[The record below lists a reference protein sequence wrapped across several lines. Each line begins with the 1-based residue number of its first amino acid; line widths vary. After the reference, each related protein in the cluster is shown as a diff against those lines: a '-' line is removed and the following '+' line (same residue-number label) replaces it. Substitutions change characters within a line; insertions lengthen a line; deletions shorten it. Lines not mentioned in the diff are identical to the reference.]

1 MKVTFAAIFALCA
14 LASAE
19 LRKVPRQ
26 APTQPDASVPA
37 MTDKDGNI
45 INFDS
50 TKVYKA
56 ASNAGL

>member
-1 MKVTFAAIFALCA
+1 MLTSTFTG
-14 LASAE
+14 
-19 LRKVPRQ
+19 KVPRQ
-26 APTQPDASVPA
+26 APTQPDTSVPA

-56 ASNAGL
+56 ATNAGL

>member
-1 MKVTFAAIFALCA
+1 MPFCQVPKRAEMLTNTFTG
-14 LASAE
+14 
-19 LRKVPRQ
+19 KVPRQ